1 MHRGILTII
10 AILIIII
17 GGILLVKSVL
27 PNYLWVNVYRC
38 NQTSVMVILR
48 NDFPAP
54 IEVESITVFLYD
66 RNGDLIGI
74 KRISINDERLPTG
87 FTLNRTI
94 DLKGL
99 PVGDVANIVV
109 RVDYVFLLVRGSVS
123 ATYTPVCPR

>member
-17 GGILLVKSVL
+17 GGILLVKIAI
-27 PNYLWVNVYRC
+27 PNYLWVIVYRC
-38 NQTSVMVILR
+38 NQTSMTVILR

-54 IEVESITVFLYD
+54 IEVKSITVFLYD

-74 KRISINDERLPTG
+74 KRINISDERLLTG
-87 FTLNRTI
+87 FTLHRTI
-94 DLKGL
+94 NLKGL
-99 PVGDVANIVV
+99 PVGEVASIVV

-123 ATYTPVCPR
+123 ATHTPICPR